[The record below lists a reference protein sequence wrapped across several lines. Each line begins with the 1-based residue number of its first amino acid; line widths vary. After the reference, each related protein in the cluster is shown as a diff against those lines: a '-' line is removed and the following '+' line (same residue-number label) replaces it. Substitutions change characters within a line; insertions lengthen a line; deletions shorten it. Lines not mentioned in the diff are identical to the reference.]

1 MIEYWPTNTVSCMQL
16 PNFEKFQNPK
26 TRKWITDLKLDVD
39 ANPLQI
45 APDDLFVAKFH
56 SFFEVLKEGSYKF
69 YILLG
74 SSDMAMVKIDETY
87 MAKISC
93 SIDPTPVTFEALIPM
108 GKSLTFSGDFLRV
121 DKHIL
126 FISNV

>member
-1 MIEYWPTNTVSCMQL
+1 MQL

-26 TRKWITDLKLDVD
+26 TQKWITDLKLDVD
-39 ANPLQI
+39 ANPLQT

-121 DKHIL
+121 DKHI
-126 FISNV
+126 SNV

>member
-1 MIEYWPTNTVSCMQL
+1 MQL

-26 TRKWITDLKLDVD
+26 TRKWITDLILDVD

-121 DKHIL
+121 DKHMQ
-126 FISNV
+126 FIFNV